1 MSRGYILFTLAFFIA
16 SRAFSQ
22 VDSIEVEP
30 KRNTITLA
38 GIYGNNANYYGQT
51 AEQKLPYFLSNAA
64 LSLKNGL
71 FFSVGSYKLV
81 NAGGSLI
88 SELDLTAG
96 FEHQL
101 TKKLNGS
108 LAYSRSIFAKN
119 SPLLGAAN
127 QNTISASLA
136 YDLSFIKTGFNTY
149 YAFGTQRDLFLSFT
163 ASKSL
168 NLGSISRDKDFI
180 SFEPGLE
187 LVGGTLHY
195 LEEYIVRRDRRSPMP
210 IDPLLRPRELNY
222 TMTRNASSF
231 DMISYNMNFLLGYN
245 RQNYLLEAGWQVSSL
260 GKNVSETKQKPRS
273 FFNLSFYYQ
282 F

>member
-1 MSRGYILFTLAFFIA
+1 MSRGYILFTLAFFIV

-81 NAGGSLI
+81 NAGGPLI

-108 LAYSRSIFAKN
+108 FAYSRSIFAKD

-127 QNTISASLA
+127 QNTISALLA
-136 YDLSFIKTGFNTY
+136 YDLNFIKTGFNTY
-149 YAFGTQRDLFLSFT
+149 YAFGTQRDLFLSLT
-163 ASKSL
+163 ASKAL

>member
-1 MSRGYILFTLAFFIA
+1 MIRGYILFTLAFFIA

-30 KRNTITLA
+30 MRNTITLA

-71 FFSVGSYKLV
+71 FFSVGSYKLI
-81 NAGGSLI
+81 NAGGPLI

-108 LAYSRSIFAKN
+108 LAYSRSIFAKD

-127 QNTISASLA
+127 QNTISALLA
-136 YDLSFIKTGFNTY
+136 YDFNFIKTGFNTY
-149 YAFGTQRDLFLSFT
+149 YAFGTQRDLFLSLT
-163 ASKSL
+163 ASKAL

-195 LEEYIVRRDRRSPMP
+195 LEEYIVRRDRRSQMP
-210 IDPLLRPRELNY
+210 NDPLFRPRELNY

-231 DMISYNMNFLLGYN
+231 DMISYNMNFLIGYN